1 MTRLHS
7 YSAALM
13 QKARQ
18 LHLPVRLAV
27 LDVRNARRPVQMVQ
41 LQWIIS
47 AHILTTA
54 SVQIAGHVKKPA
66 QDTLF
71 SKYKGAIVRKGQGS
85 FFAES

>member
-1 MTRLHS
+1 MTRLHL
-7 YSAALM
+7 YSVALM
-13 QKARQ
+13 QKVRQ
-18 LHLPVRLAV
+18 LRLPVRLDV
-27 LDVRNARRPVQMVQ
+27 LDVRNVRRPVPMGQ

-54 SVQIAGHVKKPA
+54 SAQIAGHVKKPA

-71 SKYKGAIVRKGQGS
+71 SEFKGAIVRKGQGS

>member
-1 MTRLHS
+1 
-7 YSAALM
+7 M

-18 LHLPVRLAV
+18 LHLPVKLDV
-27 LDVRNARRPVQMVQ
+27 LDVRNVRRPVPMGQ

-47 AHILTTA
+47 AHILIIA

-71 SKYKGAIVRKGQGS
+71 SKFKGAIARKGRLLFCGILTLR
-85 FFAES
+85 E